1 MQISN
6 TISISQSGF
15 VFDSKTGESYSLNG
29 TGREI
34 MELIVEGRSE
44 EEIKEYIT
52 TKYDV
57 SEELFSRHLDDYMQM
72 LSHYN
77 IATNR

>member
-1 MQISN
+1 MEISK
-6 TISISQSGF
+6 TISISKSGF

-29 TGREI
+29 IGKEI
-34 MELIVEGRSE
+34 MELIVEGRSG

-57 SEELFSRHLDDYMQM
+57 SEEIFSRHLDDYLQM

-77 IATNR
+77 ITNNI